1 MNPLRPL
8 SFALTAVTL
17 LGWSAPSPACDQ
29 DKARGAS
36 ATNASVTASN
46 AACTAQMAKTCT
58 AAAAANCP
66 MKGMTAAAATAKGAT
81 KSAGMNCCAG
91 VDMKATTAAKTGPSS
106 DAIDAEFSGACA
118 AHGAKSA
125 AMTASTEGACPHGAK
140 SAAMTAS
147 TEGACPHGAKSAAM
161 TAGACAAHGAR
172 TTAVVAGS
180 NGSCAAHGA
189 KNAVMAVET
198 PASCGGRGMLRT
210 SGVAVHP
217 DCEACMDMQDCEN
230 ALRRLGASMQVVS
243 LKNGVMYVY
252 TADASHIRNVQQELS
267 HRRDQMALFTA
278 AGSSAHLCPDCRQMR
293 GAAMSGKLTTE
304 VVNVDGRCVSL
315 MTSSDPTIVA
325 RIHALAG
332 LSPAARAKL

>member
-17 LGWSAPSPACDQ
+17 IGWSAASPACDQ

-36 ATNASVTASN
+36 ATSASYASKSG
-46 AACTAQMAKTCT
+46 AECTAQMAKTCT

-66 MKGMTAAAATAKGAT
+66 MKGTTAAAASMKGAAKG
-81 KSAGMNCCAG
+81 SGVDCCAG
-91 VDMKATTAAKTGPSS
+91 MGASVTTAAKTGPSS
-106 DAIDAEFSGACA
+106 DAIDADFSGACA
-118 AHGAKSA
+118 AHHAKAA
-125 AMTASTEGACPHGAK
+125 AMTASSEGECPHGAK
-140 SAAMTAS
+140 AAS
-147 TEGACPHGAKSAAM
+147 M

-172 TTAVVAGS
+172 TTAMAAGAD
-180 NGSCAAHGA
+180 GACGAHGA
-189 KNAVMAVET
+189 KNAVMAENAVT
-198 PASCGGRGMLRT
+198 CGGRGMLRA
-210 SGVAVHP
+210 SGVAIHP
-217 DCEACMDMQDCEN
+217 DCEACMDMQECEV
-230 ALRRLGASMQVVS
+230 ALRKLGASMQVVS

-252 TADASHIRNVQQELS
+252 TADPAHFRAVQQELA
-267 HRRDQMALFTA
+267 HRRDQMAIFA
-278 AGSSAHLCPDCRQMR
+278 ASSSSAHLCPDCRQMR
-293 GAAMSGKLTTE
+293 GAAMSGKLTSE

>member
-17 LGWSAPSPACDQ
+17 LGWSASSPACDQ

-36 ATNASVTASN
+36 ATSASYSASKSGTE
-46 AACTAQMAKTCT
+46 CTAQMAKTCT

-66 MKGMTAAAATAKGAT
+66 MKGTTAAAATMKGAP
-81 KSAGMNCCAG
+81 KGAGMDGCCAG
-91 VDMKATTAAKTGPSS
+91 HGAAATTAARTGPST
-106 DAIDAEFSGACA
+106 DAIDADFGGACA
-118 AHGAKSA
+118 AHGAKA
-125 AMTASTEGACPHGAK
+125 TAVTASSEGACPHGAK
-140 SAAMTAS
+140 AAS
-147 TEGACPHGAKSAAM
+147 M
-161 TAGACAAHGAR
+161 TAGACAAHGMK
-172 TTAVVAGS
+172 TTAVVAGAG
-180 NGSCAAHGA
+180 GSCAARGGA
-189 KNAVMAVET
+189 KNAVMAAET
-198 PASCGGRGMLRT
+198 SASCGGRGMLRA
-210 SGVAVHP
+210 SGTAVHP
-217 DCEACMDMQDCEN
+217 DCEACMDMQECEA
-230 ALRRLGASMQVVS
+230 ALRKLGASMQVVS

-252 TADASHIRNVQQELS
+252 TADPAHFRNVQQELA
-267 HRRDQMALFTA
+267 HRRDQMAIFA
-278 AGSSAHLCPDCRQMR
+278 ASGSNAHLCPDCRQMR

>member
-8 SFALTAVTL
+8 SLALTAVTL

-36 ATNASVTASN
+36 ATNASVTASK
-46 AACTAQMAKTCT
+46 AVACTEEMAKTCT

-66 MKGMTAAAATAKGAT
+66 MKGTTAAAATAKGAA
-81 KSAGMNCCAG
+81 KSAAFDCCAG
-91 VDMKATTAAKTGPSS
+91 FTMKATTAARTGPSAE
-106 DAIDAEFSGACA
+106 AIDAEFAGACA
-118 AHGAKSA
+118 AHGANA
-125 AMTASTEGACPHGAK
+125 TAVTASSEGACAHGAKATAVTASSEGACPHGAK
-140 SAAMTAS
+140 SAMAS
-147 TEGACPHGAKSAAM
+147 GT
-161 TAGACAAHGAR
+161 CAAHGKVRAV
-172 TTAVVAGS
+172 TAGA
-180 NGSCAAHGA
+180 NGSCAPRGA
-189 KNAVMAVET
+189 KNAVMAAEA
-198 PASCGGRGMLRT
+198 PASCGGRGILRT
-210 SGVAVHP
+210 SGQAVHP
-217 DCEACMDMQDCEN
+217 DCEACMDMQACET
-230 ALRRLGASMQVVS
+230 ALRKLGASMQVVS

-252 TADASHIRNVQQELS
+252 TADANHIRSVQQELS

>member
-17 LGWSAPSPACDQ
+17 LGWSVPSPACDQ

-36 ATNASVTASN
+36 ATATSVTASKTD

-66 MKGMTAAAATAKGAT
+66 MKGTTAAAATAKGAGAMT
-81 KSAGMNCCAG
+81 GCCAALG
-91 VDMKATTAAKTGPSS
+91 ARATTAAKSGPSTE
-106 DAIDAEFSGACA
+106 AIDDEFAGACA
-118 AHGAKSA
+118 AHGAKASA
-125 AMTASTEGACPHGAK
+125 VMASTDGACAHGAKASAVTAGTEGACPHGTK
-140 SAAMTAS
+140 SAAMGT
-147 TEGACPHGAKSAAM
+147 
-161 TAGACAAHGAR
+161 GACARGAR
-172 TTAVVAGS
+172 VTAVTAGM
-180 NGSCAAHGA
+180 NGACGSHGA
-189 KNAVMAVET
+189 KNVGLAAEI

-210 SGVAVHP
+210 SGVAIHP
-217 DCEACMDMQDCEN
+217 DCEACMDMQACES
-230 ALRRLGASMQVVS
+230 ALRKLGASMQVVS

-252 TADASHIRNVQQELS
+252 TADANHIRTVQQELS
-267 HRRDQMALFTA
+267 HRRDQMAVFTA
-278 AGSSAHLCPDCRQMR
+278 AGSNAHLCPDCRQMR